1 MVIWLEIIIIIIIII
16 SQKQL
21 AEVVSGIDIISFA
34 NKISYLQALGLR

>member
-1 MVIWLEIIIIIIIII
+1 MVIWLEIIIII

-21 AEVVSGIDIISFA
+21 AEVVSGFDIISFA

>member
-34 NKISYLQALGLR
+34 NKNIVFTSFRA